1 MSVFCFTTFILRYS
15 STPEESQIL
24 SLDHVRLFAT
34 AYGENQPN
42 PDPTTQRRQL
52 SATLL
57 LAVSQSVT
65 TYVDNVS
72 QRYRVRTDVLLMR
85 LGFKW
90 RLIWRPHQQLLLQS
104 ISDADG
110 GLSHA
115 NAWLCFR
122 ILVVTW
128 TPNLNQP
135 QTGHALWPCLSAE
148 NSLPKHEWT
157 PISPLLLNYVAL

>member
-24 SLDHVRLFAT
+24 SLDHVRLLAT

-85 LGFKW
+85 LGFK
-90 RLIWRPHQQLLLQS
+90 
-104 ISDADG
+104 
-110 GLSHA
+110 
-115 NAWLCFR
+115 
-122 ILVVTW
+122 
-128 TPNLNQP
+128 
-135 QTGHALWPCLSAE
+135 
-148 NSLPKHEWT
+148 
-157 PISPLLLNYVAL
+157 